1 MLKIIPKVIKYI
13 NDDPKHDKVYEQ
25 SSKSSIYISP
35 YYSCLESQVALIEF
49 DSDWEVTTM
58 ILSCQGFQFFPYYSC

>member
-25 SSKSSIYISP
+25 SSNSSIYISH

-49 DSDWEVTTM
+49 DSD
-58 ILSCQGFQFFPYYSC
+58 

>member
-25 SSKSSIYISP
+25 SSNSSCWEREREKGEKPYFHSSNLYLQLRDIYI
-35 YYSCLESQVALIEF
+35 
-49 DSDWEVTTM
+49 
-58 ILSCQGFQFFPYYSC
+58 QG